1 MSMGL
6 SSTSSSLVVPPLLQ
20 QESLILVFV
29 ALGLGIIGMGF
40 GRIKSKDSFQLHRW
54 IMTGAVALNLIAIL
68 VVMIP
73 SLIFFYINP
82 TATISSSFS
91 ILQIIHAV
99 VGFPAFTLAL
109 IFAFNDLPRPTKKWM
124 IITAVLWL
132 TSIALGAV
140 VYFTMPN

>member
-1 MSMGL
+1 MGTTSASM
-6 SSTSSSLVVPPLLQ
+6 VVPPLLQ

-40 GRIKSKDSFQLHRW
+40 GRIKNKDFFQMHRW
-54 IMTGAVALNLIAIL
+54 IMTGAIALNFIAIL
-68 VVMIP
+68 VVMLP
-73 SLIFFYINP
+73 SLVFFYIAPNV
-82 TATISSSFS
+82 TAASPFS

-99 VGFPAFTLAL
+99 VGFPAFTMAM
-109 IFAFNDLPRPTKKWM
+109 IFSFNDLPKQTKKWM
-124 IITAVLWL
+124 IITAILWL